1 MKTRH
6 TITALAENE
15 TSVLHRITSI
25 FTKRKINIESLTAG
39 DTEHE
44 NISRFTVVFSSELGV
59 VPQLLRAI
67 QKQVEIIEAFASED
81 EGLLY
86 REIALLC
93 LGFRNIEEREQLVKI
108 VETNG
113 GQVLLFN
120 RKSIVVEI
128 TGGEIEI
135 NRFRDLFLNYK
146 LYTFIRSGRVAVKK
160 YFD

>member
-6 TITALAENE
+6 TITAIAENE

-44 NISRFTVVFSSELGV
+44 NVSRFTIVFTSELEL

-86 REIALLC
+86 REIALLR
-93 LGFRNIEEREQLVKI
+93 LGFRSIEERERLVRI

-113 GQVLLFN
+113 GKVLLFN
-120 RKSIVVEI
+120 RKSIAVEV
-128 TGGEIEI
+128 TGGEADI
-135 NRFRDLFLNYK
+135 NRFRDLFVDYK
-146 LYTFIRSGRVAVKK
+146 LYTFIRSGRVAIRK